1 MEKSSGSQPGM
12 GFLMFFFMNVRN
24 GRRDFGVE
32 KEKKGYTLMPKSV
45 YRFLGES
52 KCLFL
57 CLTLALEDTGRGVCW
72 A

>member
-45 YRFLGES
+45 YRFLGG
-52 KCLFL
+52 K
-57 CLTLALEDTGRGVCW
+57 
-72 A
+72 